1 MSVSFA
7 TEVQVTALEADPYGV
22 YARLRAED
30 PVAWVPSVNRYFV
43 TRFDDVMQV
52 ERNPELFSSVEEPS
66 LMTRAIGATL
76 LRKDGDDH
84 RRIRKA
90 AEGPL
95 RPKVIKELWA
105 PAFRNNADA
114 LIDAFIERGDGD
126 LVSEFAAP
134 LAARNLATILGL
146 HNTTAGNIQRWSQA
160 FIDGCGN
167 YTDDPEVW
175 RRCATACEDLDDAV
189 TEVIPAAKRDHA
201 PTVISSMA
209 NSGLS
214 DDEIRTNIKIFI
226 GGGVNEPRDA
236 TAVAIYGL
244 LRHPAQRDAVLGG
257 EISWRKVFDEAV
269 RWISPIGMYPREV
282 TGTVELGGKTLHRG
296 DKLGVIIASANRDE
310 TVFANPDAFDV
321 HRDVASHVAFGGGPH
336 FCLGTWVARIS
347 IADIALPTI
356 FRRLPNLSLPRPDDV
371 QMAGWV
377 FRGPTTL
384 PATWER

>member
-1 MSVSFA
+1 
-7 TEVQVTALEADPYGV
+7 
-22 YARLRAED
+22 
-30 PVAWVPSVNRYFV
+30 
-43 TRFDDVMQV
+43 
-52 ERNPELFSSVEEPS
+52 
-66 LMTRAIGATL
+66 
-76 LRKDGDDH
+76 
-84 RRIRKA
+84 
-90 AEGPL
+90 
-95 RPKVIKELWA
+95 
-105 PAFRNNADA
+105 
-114 LIDAFIERGDGD
+114 
-126 LVSEFAAP
+126 
-134 LAARNLATILGL
+134 
-146 HNTTAGNIQRWSQA
+146 
-160 FIDGCGN
+160 
-167 YTDDPEVW
+167 
-175 RRCATACEDLDDAV
+175 
-189 TEVIPAAKRDHA
+189 
-201 PTVISSMA
+201 MA

-384 PATWER
+384 PTAWER